1 MGNMAEN
8 FDEHQLKNYI
18 DRIVEE
24 RVNAKMGEMQAE
36 ILSLRNGLAHLK
48 KNTAKDKVSI
58 LVASHELD
66 NLLPAFIVANGA
78 ASFGM
83 EVDMFFTLW
92 GILALKEK
100 TVFSGKTVPERMLTM
115 MLPDK
120 PVDSPLSRLN
130 MLGMG
135 AMMMKG
141 MMKSENVATLPELMS
156 LAVELGVRMT
166 ACQMTMGIMGVKKEE
181 LRTDIDFGGVA
192 TYIESA
198 SESKITLFI

>member
-1 MGNMAEN
+1 
-8 FDEHQLKNYI
+8 
-18 DRIVEE
+18 
-24 RVNAKMGEMQAE
+24 
-36 ILSLRNGLAHLK
+36 
-48 KNTAKDKVSI
+48 
-58 LVASHELD
+58 
-66 NLLPAFIVANGA
+66 
-78 ASFGM
+78 
-83 EVDMFFTLW
+83 MFFTLW

-100 TVFSGKTVPERMLTM
+100 SSFAGKSVPERMLTM

-120 PVDSPLSRLN
+120 PENSPLSRLN

-156 LAVELGVRMT
+156 LAAELGVRMT

-181 LRTDIDFGGVA
+181 LRSDIDFGGVA

-198 SESKITLFI
+198 SESKVTLFI